1 MDSRRKTYSLFL
13 HQIDGSDG
21 EEMRMMKKNM
31 EDLLLGFL
39 QLGRELDLGF
49 VLKSKCPIEEFILEN
64 RNGSISYPKV
74 FGRFRTEIEWYP
86 VKCLAHKI
94 LKKKRNKWSKNAKL
108 IMKTGTYMWA
118 KESRRWQKLWW
129 MGLDEKSVG
138 RRICVVWDGM
148 LEPGIDKGSL

>member
-1 MDSRRKTYSLFL
+1 MDRRRKTYGLFL

-21 EEMRMMKKNM
+21 EEMRLMKKKM

-39 QLGRELDLGF
+39 LLGRGLDLGF

-64 RNGSISYPKV
+64 KNRSISYPKV
-74 FGRFRTEIEWYP
+74 FGQFRTEIEWYP

-108 IMKTGTYMWA
+108 IMKTGTYMW
-118 KESRRWQKLWW
+118 
-129 MGLDEKSVG
+129 
-138 RRICVVWDGM
+138 
-148 LEPGIDKGSL
+148 